1 MARAAM
7 LLLAT
12 PLALV
17 PPLPLGTGVHL
28 TLSGTPSGHVI
39 GPVLLIGVIS
49 AAWPHRRDRHWQP
62 WIVDRAAAPALFT
75 LLDRVAAAA
84 GAPMP
89 HEVRLDHDIN
99 AYVTVRGLRRRRTL
113 SMGCRCGR
121 PSSRRSGS
129 GCSRTSS
136 GTS

>member
-1 MARAAM
+1 M

-17 PPLPLGTGVHL
+17 PPLLLGTGVHL

-62 WIVDRAAAPALFT
+62 WIVDRAAAPALFA
-75 LLDRVAAAA
+75 LLDRVAAASSS
-84 GAPMP
+84 APP
-89 HEVRLDHDIN
+89 S
-99 AYVTVRGLRRRRTL
+99 G
-113 SMGCRCGR
+113 SCGTCSTCSV
-121 PSSRRSGS
+121 PRSGWAS
-129 GCSRTSS
+129 GCCRWWSS
-136 GTS
+136 